1 MPLVKVELA
10 RGKEVASLQILLSTV
25 MDTVKEALK
34 LPEDDRNIRLIEH
47 DPAYFTMKAPYNLLI
62 EITLFSGR
70 STETKRNLYKS
81 IVNSLHDN
89 LGIDR
94 ESVFIVLNEQPLENW
109 GVRGGIP
116 ASEVDLGFKVDI

>member
-10 RGKEVASLQILLSTV
+10 RGKEAAYLQILIKTV
-25 MDTVKEALK
+25 MDNVKETLK

-47 DPAYFTMKAPYNLLI
+47 DPSNFTMKAPYNLLI

-70 STETKRNLYKS
+70 SSEMKKTLYKN
-81 IVNSLHDN
+81 IVDSLHDK
-89 LGIDR
+89 LGIER

-109 GVRGGIP
+109 GVRGGVT
-116 ASEVDLGFKVDI
+116 ASDINLGFKVDV